1 MLLHARDL
9 RKDFV
14 RGDASFAAVLGASLD
29 MAEGDFI
36 TVSGK
41 SGSGKTTLV
50 TMLAGLLRPTAG
62 RLAFDGRDVG
72 SLSDKQLAALRNRE
86 IGFVPQGASL
96 LGSYTAFD
104 NVRMPQVFAGKEKT
118 GSDRAAFLL
127 EAVGVGHLAD
137 AFPSSL
143 SGGEARR
150 VAIAR
155 ALFNSPRLLVADEPT
170 GDLDP
175 ENSRAIMDFFANVNA
190 QGTAVLIVTHEGEAA
205 KRGALNFAMRAGDL
219 VPLGA
224 DSGDDGANGN
234 NRGRGKAVC

>member
-1 MLLHARDL
+1 MLLRAHDL
-9 RKDFV
+9 RKEFS
-14 RGDASFAAVLGASLD
+14 RGNASFAAVLGASLD
-29 MAEGDFI
+29 VAEGDFI

-50 TMLAGLLRPTAG
+50 TMLAGLLRPTEG
-62 RLAFDGRDVG
+62 RLAFDGRDVY

-86 IGFVPQGASL
+86 IGFVPQGTSL
-96 LGSYTAFD
+96 LGNYTVFD

-127 EAVGVGHLAD
+127 EAVGVGHLAK

-143 SGGEARR
+143 SGGEMRR

-170 GDLDP
+170 ADLDP
-175 ENSRAIMDFFANVNA
+175 ENSRMIMDFFASANA
-190 QGTAVLIVTHEGEAA
+190 RGTAVIIVTHENDAA
-205 KRGALNFAMRAGDL
+205 KRGTLGFVMRAGE
-219 VPLGA
+219 VTPSGA
-224 DSGDDGANGN
+224 DTRRGGDS
-234 NRGRGKAVC
+234 RGQG

>member
-1 MLLHARDL
+1 MLLRARDL

-29 MAEGDFI
+29 VAEGDFI

-62 RLAFDGRDVG
+62 RLAFDGQDVC
-72 SLSDKQLAALRNRE
+72 SLSDKRLAALRNRE

-96 LGSYTAFD
+96 LGNYTAFD
-104 NVRMPQVFAGKEKT
+104 NVRMPQVFAGREKT

-127 EAVGVGHLAD
+127 EAVGVGHLAK

-143 SGGEARR
+143 SGGEVRR

-175 ENSRAIMDFFANVNA
+175 ENSRAIMDFFAAINA
-190 QGTAVLIVTHEGEAA
+190 QGTAVIVVTHEDEAA
-205 KRGALNFAMRAGDL
+205 KRGARHFAMCAGEL
-219 VPLGA
+219 APLGA
-224 DSGDDGANGN
+224 DSGHDGAD
-234 NRGRGKAVC
+234 GRSHGQRETAC